1 MRNSCVET
9 SISGEKSY
17 KLFLDIVKLEL
28 DALGCADINCT
39 QALILMNI
47 NENVVTIGEVLSRG
61 YYTGSNASYNLRK
74 MITNGYVNQTP
85 SDYDKRASY
94 LKLTPKGV
102 ALYEKLDS
110 ALQKH
115 AKALEDNFKNKA
127 DVTKGLEFLKK
138 LEHFWKERLAHSV

>member
-9 SISGEKSY
+9 SISGEKTY

-28 DALGCADINCT
+28 DILGCVDINCT

-85 SDYDKRASY
+85 SDYDKRAAY
-94 LKLTPKGV
+94 LKLTPKGSD
-102 ALYEKLDS
+102 LYDKLDA

-115 AKALEDNFKNKA
+115 ARALDVAFKNKA
-127 DVTKGLEFLKK
+127 EVVKGIEFLKK
-138 LEHFWKERLAHSV
+138 LESFWKERLAQSI